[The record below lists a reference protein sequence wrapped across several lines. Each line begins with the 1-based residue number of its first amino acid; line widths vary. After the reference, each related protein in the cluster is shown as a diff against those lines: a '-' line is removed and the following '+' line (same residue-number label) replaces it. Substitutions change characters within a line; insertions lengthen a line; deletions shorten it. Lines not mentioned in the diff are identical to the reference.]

1 MPRVSQPRD
10 IKNNRLDKQA
20 EREKRSKVY
29 NTEIINQI
37 IKDQASGGEPDMS
50 PFWHGQTD
58 YRDTGIAFEYTDHE
72 LAELEKCSND
82 AIYFIESYCKFL
94 NDKGRTLIKLRDYQH
109 RLIGLMSAEKYDD
122 VSDTIVPANPRIVV
136 MQSRQTGKCVT
147 GDTLINIPDNVLLDY
162 SQLTFTAY
170 IKRKWKQ
177 FITSFMNY
185 FHFKKFSEITE
196 N

>member
-1 MPRVSQPRD
+1 MAKLAQPKD

-58 YRDTGIAFEYTDHE
+58 YRDQGVAYEYTDHE
-72 LAELEKCSND
+72 LAELEKCAND
-82 AIYFIESYCKFL
+82 AIYFIENYCKFL
-94 NDKGRTLIKLRDYQH
+94 NDKGRTTVKLRDYQK
-109 RLIGLMSAEKYDD
+109 RLIGIMSAEKYDE
-122 VSDTIVPANPRIVV
+122 VSDTIIPKNPRVVV

-147 GDTLINIPDNVLLDY
+147 GDTLIYVPDNIILDY
-162 SQLTFTAY
+162 SQLTFSSY

-177 FITSFMNY
+177 LKYRIYSC
-185 FHFKKFSEITE
+185 FHLGINSPK
-196 N
+196 